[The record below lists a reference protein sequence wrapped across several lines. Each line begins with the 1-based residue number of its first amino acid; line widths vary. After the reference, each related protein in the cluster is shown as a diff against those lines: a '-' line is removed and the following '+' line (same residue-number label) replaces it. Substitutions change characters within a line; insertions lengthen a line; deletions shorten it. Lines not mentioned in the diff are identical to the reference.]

1 MKCSHPIVIL
11 EDDVFYGKMLM
22 NFLLN
27 QDFNS
32 IQLYSDEKQ
41 CLDNISIEPTLYLL
55 DYNLTKSTGLEV
67 MNIIMEKN
75 PNAHFICISAQENS
89 TIALKLMRLGA
100 IDYIEKNRHAFYHLK
115 NTLDKIK
122 NNIPLIKHNLFN
134 TNSYEINLN

>member
-27 QDFNS
+27 QDFKNVELF
-32 IQLYSDEKQ
+32 QEEDL
-41 CLDNISIEPTLYLL
+41 CLQNVSLKPTLYLL
-55 DYNLTKSTGLEV
+55 DFNLKTMTGLDV
-67 MNIIMEKN
+67 MQQIIQKN
-75 PNAHFICISAQENS
+75 PNANFVYISGQDYS
-89 TIALKLMRLGA
+89 SIVLKVMRLGA
-100 IDYIEKNRHAFYHLK
+100 VDYIEKNRHAFYHLK

-134 TNSYEINLN
+134 TNDYGINLN

>member
-27 QDFNS
+27 QDFKNVELF
-32 IQLYSDEKQ
+32 QDEDL
-41 CLDNISIEPTLYLL
+41 CLQNVSLKPTLYLL
-55 DYNLTKSTGLEV
+55 DFNLKTMTGLDV
-67 MNIIMEKN
+67 MQQIIQKN
-75 PNAHFICISAQENS
+75 PNANFVYISGQDYS
-89 TIALKLMRLGA
+89 SIVLKVMRLGA
-100 IDYIEKNRHAFYHLK
+100 VDYIEKNRHAFYHLK

-134 TNSYEINLN
+134 TNDYGINLN

>member
-41 CLDNISIEPTLYLL
+41 CLDNITIEPTLYLL

>member
-27 QDFNS
+27 QDFKNVELF
-32 IQLYSDEKQ
+32 QDEDL
-41 CLDNISIEPTLYLL
+41 CLQNVSLKPTLYLL
-55 DYNLTKSTGLEV
+55 DFNLKTMTGLDV
-67 MNIIMEKN
+67 MHQIIQKN
-75 PNAHFICISAQENS
+75 PNANFVYISGQDYS
-89 TIALKLMRLGA
+89 SIVLKVMRLGA
-100 IDYIEKNRHAFYHLK
+100 VDYIEKNRHAFYHLK

-134 TNSYEINLN
+134 TNDYGINLN

>member
-27 QDFNS
+27 QDFKNVELF
-32 IQLYSDEKQ
+32 QEEER
-41 CLDNISIEPTLYLL
+41 CLQKVSLEPTLYLL
-55 DYNLTKSTGLEV
+55 DFNLKTMTGLDV
-67 MNIIMEKN
+67 MQQIIQKN
-75 PNAHFICISAQENS
+75 PNANFVYISGQDYS
-89 TIALKLMRLGA
+89 SIALKVMRLGA
-100 IDYIEKNRHAFYHLK
+100 VDYIEKNRHAFYHLK

-134 TNSYEINLN
+134 ANDYGINLN

>member
-27 QDFNS
+27 QDFKNVE
-32 IQLYSDEKQ
+32 LFHDEDL
-41 CLDNISIEPTLYLL
+41 CLQNVSLKPTLYLL
-55 DYNLTKSTGLEV
+55 DFNLKTMTGLDV
-67 MNIIMEKN
+67 MQQIIQKN
-75 PNAHFICISAQENS
+75 PNANFVYISGQDYS
-89 TIALKLMRLGA
+89 SIVLKVMRLGA
-100 IDYIEKNRHAFYHLK
+100 VDYIEKNRHAFYHLK

-134 TNSYEINLN
+134 TNDFGINLN